1 MTKIAII
8 LGSTRAGRAGER
20 VAQWVLAQARQR
32 GDADYD
38 LIDLAEVDLPQIDEP
53 FPPAMGRYTHPHTQ
67 QWATTV
73 AAYDGYVLVT
83 PEYNHSFP
91 GVLKNALDRVYAEWN
106 NKAAGLVSY
115 GVDGGVRAVEAL
127 RPVLAALQL
136 ADVSAQVTLNLRT
149 DFADFGATFTPGRH
163 QGPALTAMLDQLL
176 SWTNALAHT
185 RNSAQP
191 RQCPEHRPAG
201 PHSRHA
207 AAHTCAIPGQPQHG

>member
-8 LGSTRAGRAGER
+8 LGSTRTGRAGER
-20 VAQWVLAQARQR
+20 VARWVLEQAHKR

-53 FPPAMGRYTHPHTQ
+53 FPPAMGRYTHPHTK

-91 GVLKNALDRVYAEWN
+91 GVLKNALDRVHAERN

-115 GVDGGVRAVEAL
+115 GFDGGVRAVEAL
-127 RPVLAALQL
+127 RPVLGALQL
-136 ADVSAQVTLNLRT
+136 ADVSATVTLNLRT
-149 DFADFGATFTPGRH
+149 DFADFGATFTPGEH

-176 SWTNALAHT
+176 SWSNALAQT
-185 RNSAQP
+185 RDSAA
-191 RQCPEHRPAG
+191 PAA
-201 PHSRHA
+201 S
-207 AAHTCAIPGQPQHG
+207 

>member
-8 LGSTRAGRAGER
+8 LGSTRTGRAGER
-20 VAQWVLAQARQR
+20 VAQWVLNQARRR

-67 QWATTV
+67 QWATTI

-91 GVLKNALDRVYAEWN
+91 GVLKNALDRVYTEWN

-136 ADVSAQVTLNLRT
+136 ADVAPTVTLNLRT
-149 DFADFGATFTPGRH
+149 DFADFGTAFTPGEH

-176 SWTNALAHT
+176 SWSKALA
-185 RNSAQP
+185 RNRRGA
-191 RQCPEHRPAG
+191 
-201 PHSRHA
+201 SRVMS
-207 AAHTCAIPGQPQHG
+207 

>member
-8 LGSTRAGRAGER
+8 LGSTRPGRAGER
-20 VAQWVLAQARQR
+20 VAQWVLTQARQR
-32 GDADYD
+32 GDAEYD
-38 LIDLAEVDLPQIDEP
+38 LIDLAELDLPQIDEP

-67 QWATTV
+67 RWATTV

-106 NKAAGLVSY
+106 NKAVGLVSY
-115 GVDGGVRAVEAL
+115 GVDGGVRAAEAL

-136 ADVSAQVTLNLRT
+136 ADVSAQVVLNLRT
-149 DFADFGATFTPGRH
+149 DFADFGATFTPGQH

-176 SWTNALAHT
+176 SWSDALAQT
-185 RNSAQP
+185 RRGAV
-191 RQCPEHRPAG
+191 PAT
-201 PHSRHA
+201 P
-207 AAHTCAIPGQPQHG
+207 